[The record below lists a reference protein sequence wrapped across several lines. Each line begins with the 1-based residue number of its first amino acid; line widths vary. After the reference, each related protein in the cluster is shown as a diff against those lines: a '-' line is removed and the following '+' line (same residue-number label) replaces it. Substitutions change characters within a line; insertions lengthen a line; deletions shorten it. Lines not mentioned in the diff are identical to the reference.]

1 MATKITT
8 PFGAAATVPGDFVA
22 GRPHRPL
29 GSSAPFGSSAPV
41 PALSGAG
48 RPLPLISR
56 LAALTLW
63 LDRRSATFTRIAGFA
78 ATRRSVIR
86 VHALIVSLAL
96 GVVSLF
102 QAPCLSVASFITAA
116 YLTYR
121 INKTPKSEN
130 SNEEE

>member
-22 GRPHRPL
+22 GRPRRPL
-29 GSSAPFGSSAPV
+29 GSSAPVLGDFVAGLPHRLAP
-41 PALSGAG
+41 
-48 RPLPLISR
+48 R
-56 LAALTLW
+56 LAAVTAW

-78 ATRRSVIR
+78 VTRRSVIR

-116 YLTYR
+116 WLTYR
-121 INKTPKSEN
+121 INKTPES
-130 SNEEE
+130 

>member
-8 PFGAAATVPGDFVA
+8 PFGAADTVPGDFVA
-22 GRPHRPL
+22 GRHHRPL
-29 GSSAPFGSSAPV
+29 GSSAPVLGDFVAGLPHRLAP
-41 PALSGAG
+41 
-48 RPLPLISR
+48 R

-78 ATRRSVIR
+78 VTRRSVIR

-102 QAPCLSVASFITAA
+102 QAPYLSVASFITTAW
-116 YLTYR
+116 LTYR
-121 INKTPKSEN
+121 INKTPES
-130 SNEEE
+130 